1 MHAKSV
7 LRALTALCLFFAAH
21 SATAQSDFLP
31 ENFYSYKLEN
41 GLELYVQEDFTVPAL
56 KVEYVTKAGTA
67 RQQKDTAG
75 FFRLYS
81 ALFWQNAV
89 PGIRAYEREGAL
101 GFSAECA
108 SSQSRYG
115 FTVPVQSFEKVLALF
130 ASALKQPKFS
140 DSAIRNEFESLKS
153 ESASYASSA
162 GGFIN
167 TAVDAQVL
175 SHSPWK
181 KDSFLQSALF
191 AKMNT
196 EAARQK
202 LSRIARIWYVPN
214 QSALFVS
221 GPLNAQT
228 VLDAVKKELA
238 DWEYAFYAPP
248 DTDRIDAPQTPDAPK
263 ISNAQGGRFVLVS
276 DDFSKDFN
284 QALIQYTAPSFGADN
299 LHSAAAWAA
308 AEILRQKQSLLD
320 PAQGETDVSF
330 SADGADS
337 RISVQA
343 LFPASLHAQKDNPA
357 DNIEALLNAVNKAV
371 QSVSE
376 GDLTEAQTRAR
387 FLQTQALNGPESFIR
402 ALSANWAYG
411 GAEYF
416 FEWPKSVQ
424 SLTLQQV
431 TGAFT
436 PPWIFLFVH
445 TSQYNLYEKRFAK
458 DGWTLIKQGKKSAGA
473 ASTQTAKNRTEN
485 RSKNQ
490 AEADA
495 AKSERTN
502 AAESYASY
510 TESLAERFTLSSGIR
525 VSVQRLPNTAWVC
538 FILNIRGGELKYGFE
553 KKGLE
558 SLAVQNLAQTLRQK
572 IAESPAGKALRNIPE
587 IETNTEL
594 FSARLSFTCPTEN
607 LPLLTDFLSA
617 SLQKNDVSLAQAD
630 ELYFTEAFNRRS
642 QDISPDNQ
650 LQKAAMETFFG
661 AGVSAPLFASA
672 DKLLPSVTY
681 EEIRNAC
688 LSLYDPEN
696 IDIILCGDVPQR
708 IKETLESRFGKE
720 AVKPLS
726 EQHKIAY
733 TKTSFEPAF
742 TEGEQT
748 VRLRHVFLSDIPA
761 DPAGERPA
769 KLIPTTD
776 FSDPALLYLKSPEF
790 GTKEAAVFSALMHEI
805 AERLTQKFQSAQN
818 APALSARAHTD
829 AEPFFLSSLYF
840 SKVKSKSRLQKAYKD
855 CLREFSSE
863 LKELQKPKPKISA
876 REFCDGIAARYAGA
890 VSHSFMTLESRA
902 DLIRQGAEYA
912 DNPSFYIEQ
921 MRMIGNAGLKDFESV
936 FSKYIEQ
943 ANLFW
948 LFSADTKR

>member
-7 LRALTALCLFFAAH
+7 LRLLTALCLFFAAH

-31 ENFYSYKLEN
+31 ENFYSYKLGN

-167 TAVDAQVL
+167 AAVDAQVL
-175 SHSPWK
+175 SRSPWK

-228 VLDAVKKELA
+228 VLDTVKKELA

-263 ISNAQGGRFVLVS
+263 ISDAQGGRFVLVS
-276 DDFSKDFN
+276 EDFSKDFN

-343 LFPASLHAQKDNPA
+343 LFPASLHAQKDNPV

-371 QSVSE
+371 QNISE

-387 FLQTQALNGPESFIR
+387 FLQTQALKGPESFIR

-458 DGWTLIKQGKKSAGA
+458 DSWTLIKQGKKSAGA
-473 ASTQTAKNRTEN
+473 SSTQTAKNRTEN

-490 AEADA
+490 AEADG

-525 VSVQRLPNTAWVC
+525 VSVQRLPDTAWVC

-572 IAESPAGKALRNIPE
+572 IAESPAGKALRDIPE
-587 IETNTEL
+587 IDTNTEL

-681 EEIRNAC
+681 DEIRNAC
-688 LSLYDPEN
+688 LSVYDPEN

-761 DPAGERPA
+761 DQAGERPA

-818 APALSARAHTD
+818 APALSARAQTD

-876 REFCDGIAARYAGA
+876 QDFCGGIAARYAGA

-936 FSKYIEQ
+936 FSKYIEP

>member
-7 LRALTALCLFFAAH
+7 LRAMTALCLLFAVR

-89 PGIRAYEREGAL
+89 PGIRAYEREGAN

-140 DSAIRNEFESLKS
+140 DSTIRNEFESLKS

-167 TAVDAQVL
+167 AAVDAQVL

-228 VLDAVKKELA
+228 VLDTVKKELA
-238 DWEYAFYAPP
+238 DWEYAVYSPP

-263 ISNAQGGRFVLVS
+263 TSNAQGGRFVLVS

-343 LFPASLHAQKDNPA
+343 LFPANLHAQKDNPA

-387 FLQTQALNGPESFIR
+387 FLQTQALKGPESFIR

-458 DGWTLIKQGKKSAGA
+458 DGWTVIKQGKKSAGA

-490 AEADA
+490 AEADG
-495 AKSERTN
+495 AKSERTK
-502 AAESYASY
+502 AVESYASY

-661 AGVSAPLFASA
+661 AGASAPLFASA

-681 EEIRNAC
+681 DEIRNAC

-696 IDIILCGDVPQR
+696 IDIILCGDVPQHIR
-708 IKETLESRFGKE
+708 ETLESSFGKE
-720 AVKPLS
+720 AVLPPS

-761 DPAGERPA
+761 DQAGERPA

-790 GTKEAAVFSALMHEI
+790 GTKEAVVFAALMHEI

-829 AEPFFLSSLYF
+829 AEPFFLASLYF

-876 REFCDGIAARYAGA
+876 QDFCGGISARYAGA

-921 MRMIGNAGLKDFESV
+921 MRMIGNAGVKDFESV

>member
-1 MHAKSV
+1 MYAKSV
-7 LRALTALCLFFAAH
+7 LRLLAALCLLFAAH

-130 ASALKQPKFS
+130 ASALKQPKFF

-167 TAVDAQVL
+167 AAVDAQVL
-175 SHSPWK
+175 SRSPWK

-221 GPLNAQT
+221 GPLDAQT
-228 VLDAVKKELA
+228 VLDTVKKELS
-238 DWEYAFYAPP
+238 DWEYAVYSPP
-248 DTDRIDAPQTPDAPK
+248 DTSRIDALQAPAAPK
-263 ISNAQGGRFVLVS
+263 TSDAQGGRFVLVS

-284 QALIQYTAPSFGADN
+284 QALIQYTAPAFGSGSP
-299 LHSAAAWAA
+299 HSAAAWAA
-308 AEILRQKQSLLD
+308 AEILQQKQNLRAM
-320 PAQGETDVSF
+320 PEGETDVSF

-357 DNIEALLNAVNKAV
+357 DNIEELLNAVNKAV
-371 QSVSE
+371 QNISE

-387 FLQTQALNGPESFIR
+387 FLQSQALKGPESFIR

-431 TGAFT
+431 TDVFT

-445 TSQYNLYEKRFAK
+445 TSQYNLYEKRFTK

-473 ASTQTAKNRTEN
+473 SSAQAP
-485 RSKNQ
+485 KNQ
-490 AEADA
+490 PKNQSEADG
-495 AKSERTN
+495 AKPERTN
-502 AAESYASY
+502 AAEAYAAY

-525 VSVQRLPNTAWVC
+525 VSVQKLPNTAWVC

-572 IAESPAGKALRNIPE
+572 IAESPAGKALGNISE

-661 AGVSAPLFASA
+661 AGASAPLFASA

-681 EEIRNAC
+681 DEIRNAC

-696 IDIILCGDVPQR
+696 IDIILCGDVPQHIR
-708 IKETLESRFGKE
+708 ETLESSFGKE
-720 AVKPLS
+720 AVNPLS

-761 DPAGERPA
+761 DQAGERPA

-818 APALSARAHTD
+818 APARSARAHTD
-829 AEPFFLSSLYF
+829 AEPFFLASLYF

-863 LKELQKPKPKISA
+863 LKELQKPKPKIPA
-876 REFCDGIAARYAGA
+876 QDFCDGITGRYAGS

-912 DNPSFYIEQ
+912 DNPSYYIEQ
-921 MRMIGNAGLKDFESV
+921 LRILGDTGVQDFESV
-936 FSKYIEQ
+936 FSAYIEK
-943 ANLFW
+943 AKVFW

>member
-89 PGIRAYEREGAL
+89 PGIRAYEREGAN

-167 TAVDAQVL
+167 AAVDAQVL
-175 SHSPWK
+175 SRSPWK

-228 VLDAVKKELA
+228 VLDTVKKELA

-263 ISNAQGGRFVLVS
+263 TSNAQGGRFVLVS

-308 AEILRQKQSLLD
+308 AEILRQKQNLLD

-343 LFPASLHAQKDNPA
+343 LFPASLHAKKDNPA

-371 QSVSE
+371 QNISE
-376 GDLTEAQTRAR
+376 GDLVEAQTRTR
-387 FLQTQALNGPESFIR
+387 FLQAQALKGPESFIR

-431 TGAFT
+431 TDVFT
-436 PPWIFLFVH
+436 PPWIFLLVH

-458 DGWTLIKQGKKSAGA
+458 DGWTVIKQGKKSAGA
-473 ASTQTAKNRTEN
+473 SSAQTTKNRTEN

-490 AEADA
+490 AEADG
-495 AKSERTN
+495 AKPERTN
-502 AAESYASY
+502 AAEAYAAY

-525 VSVQRLPNTAWVC
+525 VSVQKLPNTAWVC

-572 IAESPAGKALRNIPE
+572 IAETPAGKALRDISE
-587 IETNTEL
+587 IDTNTEL

-661 AGVSAPLFASA
+661 AGASAPLFASA

-688 LSLYDPEN
+688 LSLYDPEK
-696 IDIILCGDVPQR
+696 IDIILCGDVPQYIR
-708 IKETLESRFGKE
+708 KTLESRFGKE
-720 AVKPLS
+720 AIKPLS

-761 DPAGERPA
+761 DQAGERPA

-818 APALSARAHTD
+818 APALSVRAHTD
-829 AEPFFLSSLYF
+829 AEPFFLASLYF

-863 LKELQKPKPKISA
+863 LKELQKPKPKTTA
-876 REFCDGIAARYAGA
+876 REFCDGITGRYAGA

-902 DLIRQGAEYA
+902 DLMRQGAEYA
-912 DNPSFYIEQ
+912 DNPSYYIEE
-921 MRMIGNAGLKDFESV
+921 MRILGDTGVQDFESV
-936 FSKYIEQ
+936 FSAYIEK
-943 ANLFW
+943 AKVFW

>member
-7 LRALTALCLFFAAH
+7 LRLLAALCLFFAAH

-167 TAVDAQVL
+167 AAVDAQVL

-228 VLDAVKKELA
+228 VLDTVKKELA

-248 DTDRIDAPQTPDAPK
+248 DTDRIDAPQMPAAPK

-371 QSVSE
+371 RSVSE

-387 FLQTQALNGPESFIR
+387 FLQTQALKGPESFIR

-458 DGWTLIKQGKKSAGA
+458 DGWTVIKQGKKSAGA

-572 IAESPAGKALRNIPE
+572 IAETPAGKALRDIPE
-587 IETNTEL
+587 IDTNTEL

-681 EEIRNAC
+681 DEIRNAC

-761 DPAGERPA
+761 DQAGERPA

-790 GTKEAAVFSALMHEI
+790 GTKEAVVFAALMHEI

-876 REFCDGIAARYAGA
+876 REFCGGIAARYAGA

-921 MRMIGNAGLKDFESV
+921 MRMIGNAGVKDFESV

>member
-167 TAVDAQVL
+167 AAVDAQVL
-175 SHSPWK
+175 SRSPWK

-238 DWEYAFYAPP
+238 DWEYAVYSPP

-263 ISNAQGGRFVLVS
+263 TSNAQGGRFVLVS

-284 QALIQYTAPSFGADN
+284 QALIQYTAPAFGADN

-330 SADGADS
+330 SADGVDS

-387 FLQTQALNGPESFIR
+387 FLQTQALKGPESFIR

-458 DGWTLIKQGKKSAGA
+458 DGWTVIKQGKKSAGA
-473 ASTQTAKNRTEN
+473 SSAQTAKNRTEN

-490 AEADA
+490 AEATA
-495 AKSERTN
+495 AKPERTN

-510 TESLAERFTLSSGIR
+510 TESLTPPFPPI
-525 VSVQRLPNTAWVC
+525 P
-538 FILNIRGGELKYGFE
+538 
-553 KKGLE
+553 
-558 SLAVQNLAQTLRQK
+558 
-572 IAESPAGKALRNIPE
+572 PARK
-587 IETNTEL
+587 
-594 FSARLSFTCPTEN
+594 C
-607 LPLLTDFLSA
+607 
-617 SLQKNDVSLAQAD
+617 
-630 ELYFTEAFNRRS
+630 
-642 QDISPDNQ
+642 
-650 LQKAAMETFFG
+650 
-661 AGVSAPLFASA
+661 
-672 DKLLPSVTY
+672 
-681 EEIRNAC
+681 
-688 LSLYDPEN
+688 
-696 IDIILCGDVPQR
+696 
-708 IKETLESRFGKE
+708 
-720 AVKPLS
+720 
-726 EQHKIAY
+726 
-733 TKTSFEPAF
+733 
-742 TEGEQT
+742 
-748 VRLRHVFLSDIPA
+748 
-761 DPAGERPA
+761 
-769 KLIPTTD
+769 
-776 FSDPALLYLKSPEF
+776 
-790 GTKEAAVFSALMHEI
+790 
-805 AERLTQKFQSAQN
+805 
-818 APALSARAHTD
+818 
-829 AEPFFLSSLYF
+829 
-840 SKVKSKSRLQKAYKD
+840 
-855 CLREFSSE
+855 
-863 LKELQKPKPKISA
+863 
-876 REFCDGIAARYAGA
+876 
-890 VSHSFMTLESRA
+890 
-902 DLIRQGAEYA
+902 
-912 DNPSFYIEQ
+912 
-921 MRMIGNAGLKDFESV
+921 
-936 FSKYIEQ
+936 
-943 ANLFW
+943 
-948 LFSADTKR
+948 

>member
-7 LRALTALCLFFAAH
+7 LRLLAALCLFFAAH

-167 TAVDAQVL
+167 AAVDAQVL
-175 SHSPWK
+175 SRSPWK

-263 ISNAQGGRFVLVS
+263 TSNAQGGRFVLVS

-371 QSVSE
+371 RSVSE

-387 FLQTQALNGPESFIR
+387 FLQTQALKGPESFIR

-431 TGAFT
+431 TDAFT

-445 TSQYNLYEKRFAK
+445 TSQYNLYEKHFAK

-473 ASTQTAKNRTEN
+473 SSTQTAKNRTEN

-490 AEADA
+490 AEADG
-495 AKSERTN
+495 AKSDRTK
-502 AAESYASY
+502 AVESYASY

-681 EEIRNAC
+681 DEIRNAC

-708 IKETLESRFGKE
+708 IRETLESRFGKE
-720 AVKPLS
+720 AIKPLS

-742 TEGEQT
+742 TEGEQI

-761 DPAGERPA
+761 DQAGERPA

-805 AERLTQKFQSAQN
+805 AERLTQKFQSGQN
-818 APALSARAHTD
+818 APALSARAQTD

-876 REFCDGIAARYAGA
+876 QDFCGGIAARYAGA

>member
-7 LRALTALCLFFAAH
+7 LRALTALCLFFAAY

-89 PGIRAYEREGAL
+89 PGIRAYERAGAN

-140 DSAIRNEFESLKS
+140 DSAIRDEFESLKS

-167 TAVDAQVL
+167 AAVDAQVL

-221 GPLNAQT
+221 GPLDAQT
-228 VLDAVKKELA
+228 VLDTVKKELA
-238 DWEYAFYAPP
+238 DWEYAFYSPP
-248 DTDRIDAPQTPDAPK
+248 DTDRIDALQAPAAPK
-263 ISNAQGGRFVLVS
+263 TSDAQGGRFVLVS

-284 QALIQYTAPSFGADN
+284 QALIQYTAPAFGSGN
-299 LHSAAAWAA
+299 LYSAAAWAA

-357 DNIEALLNAVNKAV
+357 DNIEVLLNAVNKAV
-371 QSVSE
+371 RSVSE
-376 GDLTEAQTRAR
+376 GDLVEAQTRAR
-387 FLQTQALNGPESFIR
+387 FLQSQALKGPESFIR

-431 TGAFT
+431 TDVFT

-445 TSQYNLYEKRFAK
+445 TSQYKLYEKRFAK
-458 DGWTLIKQGKKSAGA
+458 DGWTVIKQGKKSAGA
-473 ASTQTAKNRTEN
+473 SSAQTAKNRTEN

-490 AEADA
+490 AEATA

-502 AAESYASY
+502 AVEAYASY
-510 TESLAERFTLSSGIR
+510 TESLAERFMLSSGIR
-525 VSVQRLPNTAWVC
+525 VSVQKLPNTAWTC

-572 IAESPAGKALRNIPE
+572 IAESPAGKALRDISE

-661 AGVSAPLFASA
+661 AGASAPLFASA

-681 EEIRNAC
+681 DEIRNAC
-688 LSLYDPEN
+688 LSLYDPEK

-708 IKETLESRFGKE
+708 IRKTLESRFGKE
-720 AVKPLS
+720 AIRPVS

-761 DPAGERPA
+761 DQAGERPA

-829 AEPFFLSSLYF
+829 AEPFFLASLYF

-876 REFCDGIAARYAGA
+876 QDFCGGIAARYAGA

>member
-21 SATAQSDFLP
+21 IVPAQSDFLP

-89 PGIRAYEREGAL
+89 PGIRAYEREGAN

-167 TAVDAQVL
+167 AAVDAQVL
-175 SHSPWK
+175 SRSPWK

-238 DWEYAFYAPP
+238 DWEYAVYSPP

-263 ISNAQGGRFVLVS
+263 TSNAQGGRFVLVS

-299 LHSAAAWAA
+299 LHSAAAWTA

-330 SADGADS
+330 SADGVDS

-371 QSVSE
+371 RSVSE

-387 FLQTQALNGPESFIR
+387 FLQTQALKGPESFIR

-431 TGAFT
+431 KGAFT

-445 TSQYNLYEKRFAK
+445 TSQYNLYEKRFTK
-458 DGWTLIKQGKKSAGA
+458 DGWTVIKQGKKSAGA

-490 AEADA
+490 AEADG
-495 AKSERTN
+495 AKSERTKAVEN
-502 AAESYASY
+502 YASY

-572 IAESPAGKALRNIPE
+572 IAETPAGKALRNIPE

-681 EEIRNAC
+681 DEIRNAC

-761 DPAGERPA
+761 DQAGERPA

-818 APALSARAHTD
+818 APALSARAQTD

-876 REFCDGIAARYAGA
+876 QDFCGGIAARYAGA